1 MKKIIPILLSL
12 VLITGMFAGCANNK
26 TAKEIKKADTYAD
39 ELQAYGIWDN
49 EVAQELPQTV
59 VHKLVMDHFNAPLP
73 EGKKVKKAILLG
85 YDGLRA
91 DGLENVKDDA
101 ESSIMYIKSQ
111 GGLYHT
117 FSGGISGV
125 NEQATSTSPSWL
137 AMLTGGWGDYNGI
150 KDNGGEK
157 NGAETY
163 LTTLAKQ
170 GHAASFTT
178 SWREH
183 TGLTYRPDTVMAIEQ
198 GLPVEYTHQV
208 DDNGTYYQVLK
219 YVAKPANITKTA
231 QEDPDVIFFTFE
243 HPDHAGHGSG
253 FGSQNPAYIEAIHEA
268 DHFGMEIIKTIEARS
283 TFAEEDWLIIIDAD
297 HGGTGTGHGGQTPFE
312 RMTWLATNKPIEITD
327 EYTKYEVK

>member
-1 MKKIIPILLSL
+1 MKKFTA
-12 VLITGMFAGCANNK
+12 LISCLAIFIGAFSGCTSK
-26 TAKEIKKADTYAD
+26 KKEVKKESAYAD
-39 ELQAYGIWDN
+39 EIQAYGVWGN
-49 EVAQELPQTV
+49 EVEQEMPQTI
-59 VHKLVMDHFNAPLP
+59 VHKLVLDHFKAPLP
-73 EGKKVKKAILLG
+73 EGKTVKKAILLG
-85 YDGLRA
+85 YDGFRA
-91 DGLENVKDDA
+91 DGIENIKDNEKSA
-101 ESSIMYIKSQ
+101 IMYIKSQ

-157 NGAETY
+157 KLEAETY

-183 TGLTYRPDTVMAIEQ
+183 TGLTYRPDTVQAITE

-219 YVAKPANITKTA
+219 YVARPAGAKKTA

-243 HPDHAGHGSG
+243 HADHAGHGTG
-253 FGSQNPAYIEAIHEA
+253 FGNQNPDYIEACNESDA
-268 DHFGMEIIKTIEARS
+268 FGYQIVKTIEARE
-283 TFAEEDWLIIIDAD
+283 TYAQEDWLIIIDAD
-297 HGGTGTGHGGQTPFE
+297 HGGTNTGHGGQTKFE
-312 RMTWLATNKPIEITD
+312 RMTWLAVNKPIEITD
-327 EYTKYEVK
+327 EYLNYAVK